1 MQPKNETLIYELIIE
16 RFSLDPAD
24 YDTRTTL
31 SKLCFLRMPHSELLN
46 IDAPD
51 QEGNVNNPFR

>member
-1 MQPKNETLIYELIIE
+1 MKQVQNETLIYELVIE

-31 SKLCFLRMPHSELLN
+31 TKLCFIRLPQSELLQHN
-46 IDAPD
+46 KQD
-51 QEGNVNNPFR
+51 GNAF